1 MFQLFVNKY
10 FILTIR
16 LMVAIHTML
25 QLSLNVHGT
34 YSRIYTAIRLLVH
47 WPLMGKLL
55 HLVQRGE
62 AAIDHLLLISLRIKN

>member
-1 MFQLFVNKY
+1 
-10 FILTIR
+10 
-16 LMVAIHTML
+16 MVAIHTML